1 MSNEFNSDDGATDDS
16 DNDEQPPLFSLG
28 NLHAT
33 PAVLM
38 ALSEGSVYKAL
49 ARHLKGDWGT
59 LSEEDK
65 RANNLALGHGERLL
79 SAYQYDNTRFW
90 IITEADRSSTIMLL
104 PEEY

>member
-1 MSNEFNSDDGATDDS
+1 MSSGTECFDGGSDNSDD
-16 DNDEQPPLFSLG
+16 DEQPPLFSLG

-38 ALSEGSVYKAL
+38 ALSEGSIYKAL
-49 ARHLKGDWGT
+49 ARHLKGDWGMIC
-59 LSEEDK
+59 EEDK
-65 RANNLALGHGERLL
+65 RTNNLSLGNGERLL
-79 SAYQYDNTRFW
+79 SAYHYDNTRFW